1 MRVTRVTDSVSR
13 AFAEVRPVS
22 SPDAVVETV
31 ATAIGLM
38 GSGELAPAW
47 ARCLVLGYAMGRHD
61 NPEVI
66 SALWA
71 MVFRPPAPVKRRK
84 TRLTL

>member
-1 MRVTRVTDSVSR
+1 M
-13 AFAEVRPVS
+13 
-22 SPDAVVETV
+22 
-31 ATAIGLM
+31 
-38 GSGELAPAW
+38 
-47 ARCLVLGYAMGRHD
+47 VLGYAMGRHD